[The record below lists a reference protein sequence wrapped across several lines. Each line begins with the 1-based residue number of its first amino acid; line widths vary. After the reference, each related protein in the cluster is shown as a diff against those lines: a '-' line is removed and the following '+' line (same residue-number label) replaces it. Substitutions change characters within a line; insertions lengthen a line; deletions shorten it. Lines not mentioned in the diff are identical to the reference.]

1 MVNTNH
7 VLEEKTTEEEQNLC
21 QHHWLIE
28 PAGGPT
34 SRGCCRLCGEER
46 FFRNSLDSTG
56 WERDVSIITDS
67 PRTRPAAISI
77 VEEDIDE

>member
-7 VLEEKTTEEEQNLC
+7 VLEEKTTEEKQNLC

-34 SRGCCRLCGEER
+34 SKGRCRLCGEER
-46 FFRNSLDSTG
+46 FFRNSLDSLG
-56 WERDVSIITDS
+56 WERDMPVITDS
-67 PRTRPAAISI
+67 PRTRPATISI